1 MYMKKNI
8 CVISLLLLYMLMACS
23 AKGRDPAKTPQQTM
37 NEKSNSITKDDSV
50 AAINTA
56 LDVISKL
63 EEVINFEKRYIIN
76 GRKAIMLEM
85 CPNKDFNYFWIQVG
99 ISTIYRFEPIYNF
112 YVAPKTYTVYFYNP
126 KNDSIQSL
134 SIWRRIRK
142 W

>member
-1 MYMKKNI
+1 MKKNI

-63 EEVINFEKRYIIN
+63 
-76 GRKAIMLEM
+76 
-85 CPNKDFNYFWIQVG
+85 
-99 ISTIYRFEPIYNF
+99 
-112 YVAPKTYTVYFYNP
+112 
-126 KNDSIQSL
+126 
-134 SIWRRIRK
+134 
-142 W
+142 